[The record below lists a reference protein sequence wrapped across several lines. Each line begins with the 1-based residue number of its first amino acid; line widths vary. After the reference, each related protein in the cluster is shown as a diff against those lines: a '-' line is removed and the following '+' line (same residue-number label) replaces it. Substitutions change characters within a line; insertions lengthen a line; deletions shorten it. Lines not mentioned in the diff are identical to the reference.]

1 MPRDSTET
9 PGIHP
14 WPSAVSRPI
23 CLVHNFKW
31 KLAPLVFQLPPIP
44 LPLNRLYLSFYNPS
58 QISSVEVQG
67 LFSISEPPFIFLLPV
82 HVQTM
87 SDPQQKLWSNN
98 LNAPKVTYDLHLRE
112 KSNFAGLLIGSI
124 LYGMSKTPSP
134 TFPFVRAHFVWF
146 ILGMLIKLFF
156 KCITSLINP
165 VHRRGERI
173 KWGLAFYIIAMF
185 SIVTVFTAA
194 NLALQS
200 ISYIDNR
207 EYSGV
212 NGMSLSGPCGYR
224 KFIYSGAGG
233 VILHLMFLLNG
244 WLADGLLVGSLFDT
258 TFTHQGSNPGS
269 SRSSIVVT

>member
-1 MPRDSTET
+1 
-9 PGIHP
+9 
-14 WPSAVSRPI
+14 
-23 CLVHNFKW
+23 
-31 KLAPLVFQLPPIP
+31 
-44 LPLNRLYLSFYNPS
+44 
-58 QISSVEVQG
+58 
-67 LFSISEPPFIFLLPV
+67 
-82 HVQTM
+82 
-87 SDPQQKLWSNN
+87 
-98 LNAPKVTYDLHLRE
+98 
-112 KSNFAGLLIGSI
+112 
-124 LYGMSKTPSP
+124 
-134 TFPFVRAHFVWF
+134 
-146 ILGMLIKLFF
+146 MLIKLFF

-233 VILHLMFLLNG
+233 IILHLMFLLNG

-269 SRSSIVVT
+269 SCSSIVVT